1 MLVLAA
7 LGVPLTAPAIPAEAA
22 ELNKGLD
29 AIMKSGCTTCA
40 ATPPGA
46 VSLLAQH
53 DLEKFGPGARAAQLR
68 AAQFV
73 ADMHT
78 TLPAIA
84 EKLAAASPHG
94 AQVFFAAPA
103 PARPLSPHP
112 TFSPPQVLR
121 PTPTPFPDSN
131 YATLAVGFTNP
142 SSRNAGELG
151 APAAVPQAA
160 GVTPLGLMAN
170 WTKLHSLWAPAYL
183 ANLTKYRETLDQN
196 YQTVMKR

>member
-1 MLVLAA
+1 MLLLAA
-7 LGVPLTAPAIPAEAA
+7 LGVPLTAPAIPAEAT

-84 EKLAAASPHG
+84 EKLGPRLSG
-94 AQVFFAAPA
+94 LRLVFLNAPKRHVSCYGEE
-103 PARPLSPHP
+103 RPR
-112 TFSPPQVLR
+112 LR
-121 PTPTPFPDSN
+121 VN
-131 YATLAVGFTNP
+131 
-142 SSRNAGELG
+142 RI
-151 APAAVPQAA
+151 
-160 GVTPLGLMAN
+160 
-170 WTKLHSLWAPAYL
+170 
-183 ANLTKYRETLDQN
+183 RE
-196 YQTVMKR
+196 RRS

>member
-7 LGVPLTAPAIPAEAA
+7 FGVPLTAPAIPAEAA

-46 VSLLAQH
+46 VSLLANA

-94 AQVFFAAPA
+94 AQVMFSP
-103 PARPLSPHP
+103 RPPRRIVLPDLPHP
-112 TFSPPQVLR
+112 CPPNR
-121 PTPTPFPDSN
+121 PPLHHP
-131 YATLAVGFTNP
+131 LHQM
-142 SSRNAGELG
+142 RR
-151 APAAVPQAA
+151 
-160 GVTPLGLMAN
+160 TPL
-170 WTKLHSLWAPAYL
+170 
-183 ANLTKYRETLDQN
+183 
-196 YQTVMKR
+196 